1 MNKRGIIFKGIGG
14 FYYVHIISDDGKSLK
29 CEIYCCKARGI
40 LKKQGITPCVGDVVE
55 VDVIDGK
62 EGVIEKI
69 EKRKNSFVRPPVSNV
84 DVIVIVASASSP
96 KANPYIIDKFM
107 VVAKEHG
114 VDVLLCI
121 NKIDEAEGEDIDKIK
136 DIYKNVCPVILISGI
151 ARKGMDYLKRKLTGK
166 KVAFAG
172 PSGVGKSTIIN
183 ALNPKLDLEIGS
195 ISKKNKRGKHTT
207 RHVEIFQLNENT
219 LIYDTP
225 GFTSFDLIDIK
236 STSLKNY
243 FTEIDK
249 IGTECRFGDCMHINE
264 PECRVIEALNS
275 GQIHKSR
282 YESYKMQLS
291 EIMEKE
297 KRKF

>member
-14 FYYVHIISDDGKSLK
+14 FYYVHVISDDGTSLK
-29 CEIYCCKARGI
+29 REIYCCKARGI

-62 EGVIEKI
+62 EGIIEKI

-121 NKIDEAEGEDIDKIK
+121 NKIDEAEGEDIDKI
-136 DIYKNVCPVILISGI
+136 
-151 ARKGMDYLKRKLTGK
+151 
-166 KVAFAG
+166 
-172 PSGVGKSTIIN
+172 
-183 ALNPKLDLEIGS
+183 KLDLEIGS